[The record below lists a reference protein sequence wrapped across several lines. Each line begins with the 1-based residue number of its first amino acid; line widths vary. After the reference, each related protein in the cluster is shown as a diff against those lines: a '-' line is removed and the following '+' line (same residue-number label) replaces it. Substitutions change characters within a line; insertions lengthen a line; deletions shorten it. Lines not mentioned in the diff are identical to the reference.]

1 MTRRGMTLV
10 ELLAALVV
18 TAMAGAVGAGTL
30 AILSDRRAS
39 LRVAGAEVVRAAT
52 VRRTIVGWLRGLHGP
67 LSPLSGAAPA
77 TFELLDQQRRGHPA
91 DELLFTTTAETPLG
105 LGESTVRLYVDDD
118 DRTPERGLVAEL
130 GAAPSDVATRVEL
143 DSTVAELDV
152 RCLTDLAGNRQWV
165 PSFLSSQLVPRGI
178 ELRLRPRA
186 GMELHP
192 LLAMPIRVVV
202 EAGR

>member
-18 TAMAGAVGAGTL
+18 TALAGAVGAGTL
-30 AILSDRRAS
+30 ALLSDRRAA
-39 LRVAGAEVVRAAT
+39 LRVAGADVVRAAT
-52 VRRTIVGWLRGLHGP
+52 VRRTIVAWLQGAHGP

-77 TFELLDQQRRGHPA
+77 TFELLDQQRRGHPG

-105 LGESTVRLYVDDD
+105 LGETTVHLYVDDD
-118 DRTPERGLVAEL
+118 ERTPERGLVAEL
-130 GAAPSDVATRVEL
+130 GPMPGDVTTRVEL
-143 DSTVAELDV
+143 DPAVAELDV
-152 RCLTDLAGNRQWV
+152 RCLTDLAGQRRWV

-178 ELRLRPRA
+178 ELRLRARS
-186 GMELHP
+186 GEQLHP
-192 LLAMPIRVVV
+192 LLGMPIRVAV